1 MSSSDKAKTTRDLFQ
16 VILSNGFPRLRICM
30 AAGLDTLEL
39 NEAWRNSPS
48 LRLLFVEKQ
57 APLVDEHCCS
67 VCPNLRPLNSH
78 SAAISLS
85 YNSFRH
91 KRICHDIIK
100 LKKWESEKKFILEHG
115 STSGMEKSAQ
125 NSNETHIIY
134 GRILPEK
141 EPYCFA
147 SFLIEIKLPPEYP
160 FRMPQITLIDPI
172 YHINIMD
179 DGRLCCCWGTAYDT
193 FQPATSLVDIIKS
206 FIEAI
211 NRPNLNHCTDPS
223 RASEYQSNYE
233 NFYEKAL
240 RLTLNKGRP
249 RY

>member
-67 VCPNLRPLNSH
+67 VCPNLRPLKSH

-91 KRICHDIIK
+91 KRICYEIIK

-134 GRILPEK
+134 GRIYQK
-141 EPYCFA
+141 KNHTA
-147 SFLIEIKLPPEYP
+147 SLRFLSKLN
-160 FRMPQITLIDPI
+160 F
-172 YHINIMD
+172 H
-179 DGRLCCCWGTAYDT
+179 
-193 FQPATSLVDIIKS
+193 
-206 FIEAI
+206 
-211 NRPNLNHCTDPS
+211 
-223 RASEYQSNYE
+223 QSIHSGCL
-233 NFYEKAL
+233 K
-240 RLTLNKGRP
+240 
-249 RY
+249 